1 MPVRNPLGDRID
13 IVVAFRPVDLQ
24 TGANNGDWLNMKNAE
39 GVLVVFHSTIG
50 TAGDDPTLN
59 IDQATDNAGTSSKDL
74 SIPTTN
80 RTYKK
85 QAATDLTGT
94 GTWSDADADISSG
107 NWTHGDSAEQEA
119 LVAVW
124 IDASDL
130 DVANGFDH
138 IRATVADV
146 GSNAQLGACYYILVP
161 KYPAS
166 PNNVISPL

>member
-1 MPVRNPLGDRID
+1 MPTSNPLGSLID
-13 IVVAFRPVDLQ
+13 IVVGFRPVDLQ
-24 TGANNGDWLNMKNAE
+24 TGANTGDWISLKNAS
-39 GVLVVFHSTIG
+39 GVLVLFHSTIG

-59 IDQATDNAGTSSKDL
+59 INQATSTAGAGSKDL

-94 GTWSDADADISSG
+94 GTWSDADTDISSG
-107 NWTHGDSAEQEA
+107 NWTNTDSAEQEA

-130 DVANGFDH
+130 DVDNGFDC
-138 IRATVADV
+138 INATVADV
-146 GSNAQLGACYYILVP
+146 GGNAQLGACYYILIP
-161 KYPAS
+161 TYPNA
-166 PNNVISPL
+166 PNNVLSPL